1 MFNPVL
7 QIKANRAKAFG
18 LIRQSERPAEHKA
31 ETKVNPAEPKKEE
44 KQQDP
49 DDNEEGLIS
58 DAEAY

>member
-1 MFNPVL
+1 
-7 QIKANRAKAFG
+7 

-31 ETKVNPAEPKKEE
+31 ETKVNPAETKKEE